1 MREIVVPLIC
11 QIFLMLTGALI
22 GYMFER
28 LRRADDRREA
38 KDAKREALEAA
49 ATKRQEAIED
59 GVRMIL
65 KIELRRIY
73 AAALT
78 NEYIS
83 YEDEKFAEEIYEKYH
98 ALGGNGQGTLMIA
111 ALRKV
116 KLRK

>member
-1 MREIVVPLIC
+1 MREIMIPLIC

-28 LRRADDRREA
+28 LRKADDKR
-38 KDAKREALEAA
+38 DAERDAIE
-49 ATKRQEAIED
+49 TSVSQRQAAIED